1 MEQGF
6 PGTNEQQFG
15 RTSSV
20 IMFGI
25 YILYILFP
33 ECHFLVRKEMSQ
45 LV

>member
-6 PGTNEQQFG
+6 PGTNGQKFG

-25 YILYILFP
+25 YVKFP
-33 ECHFLVRKEMSQ
+33 ECHFLVRNEMSQ